1 MPDTI
6 RTTYARLFEV
16 RLLHHYWLDDAKTV
30 FDSASTEP
38 AMERRL
44 TSYDVRRILTVQP
57 TAATAETVAGLRGV
71 FRMSELG
78 FFVAVPETAT
88 VPRDAE
94 FVFDVAAIAPR
105 YDDYTAL
112 SLPPRPIVHVADP
125 VDEHLVHRYREN
137 VPELSNVGAATT
149 GVGPAKRLY
158 LSTPYP
164 GGVTKSDP
172 VESLVYADKQV
183 RQLLDKEGLLHALGG
198 RDALPVYVHQGD
210 VRPIVAPPGA
220 VGVPLR
226 GVELT
231 ADTPDGLVAVI
242 RLRPRPAG
250 DNDSDFDFTTA
261 DGGVPAERPVFEV
274 HLRNRWTYWRYRAA
288 DGSVTTPD
296 AGPFPLTHL
305 GNPHTGRKPPP
316 GSLVV
321 EPGPG
326 SPPPIT
332 RLVSEIRS

>member
-6 RTTYARLFEV
+6 RTTYARLIEV
-16 RLLHHYWLDDAKTV
+16 RLLHHYWLDDAKKV

-38 AMERRL
+38 AMQRRL
-44 TSYDVRRILTVQP
+44 LTYDVRRVLSVQP
-57 TAATAETVAGLRGV
+57 TATTADAVAGLHGV
-71 FRMSELG
+71 FRTTGLG
-78 FFVAVPETAT
+78 FLVAVPTTAI

-94 FVFDVAAIAPR
+94 FTFYVAVVSPA

-112 SLPPRPIVHVADP
+112 SLRPRAIVQVADP
-125 VDEHLVHRYREN
+125 VDKHLVHRYREN
-137 VPELSNVGAATT
+137 VPELSNLGAAAT
-149 GVGPAKRLY
+149 GAGTAKRLY
-158 LSTPYP
+158 LSRPYP

-172 VESLVYADKQV
+172 VESLVYADGQV
-183 RQLLDKEGLLHALGG
+183 WQLLNKEGLLNPLGKTG
-198 RDALPVYVHQGD
+198 TLPVYVHQGD

-231 ADTPDGLVAVI
+231 TDAPDGLVAVI

-250 DNDSDFDFTTA
+250 DTDSDFDLTTA
-261 DGGVPAERPVFEV
+261 DGGVPAQRPVFEV
-274 HLRNRWTYWRYRAA
+274 HVRNRWTYWRYRAA
-288 DGSVTTPD
+288 DGSAAPD
-296 AGPFPLTHL
+296 AGPFPLTNL
-305 GNPHTGRKPPP
+305 GNPHTDRKPPP